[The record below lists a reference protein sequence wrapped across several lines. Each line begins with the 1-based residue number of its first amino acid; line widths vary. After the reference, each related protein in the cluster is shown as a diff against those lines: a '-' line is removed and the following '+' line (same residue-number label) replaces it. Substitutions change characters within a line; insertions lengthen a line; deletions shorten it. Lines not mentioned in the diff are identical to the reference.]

1 LYCEVVDTGIGIQ
14 EEKLPYIFELFT
26 QATNETTRKF
36 GGTGL
41 GLAISKK
48 LVEWLGGYL
57 SVESKIGLG
66 TRFWF
71 EIPIKKGTDNYA
83 EIRDKENENLTFKPL
98 QNFKVLIVEDN
109 KMNVFVLER
118 FMKKWQID
126 YKIAENGIF
135 ALEACKSDKFDLIL
149 MDLQMPEMDGFEATK
164 QIRKMGLNMPIF
176 ALTANVFSDVK
187 EKVLES
193 GMNDYISKPFN
204 PTELYSKLQ
213 SQYSLKNKLE
223 NNSKLTLF

>member
-1 LYCEVVDTGIGIQ
+1 
-14 EEKLPYIFELFT
+14 
-26 QATNETTRKF
+26 
-36 GGTGL
+36 
-41 GLAISKK
+41 
-48 LVEWLGGYL
+48 
-57 SVESKIGLG
+57 
-66 TRFWF
+66 
-71 EIPIKKGTDNYA
+71 
-83 EIRDKENENLTFKPL
+83 
-98 QNFKVLIVEDN
+98 
-109 KMNVFVLER
+109 
-118 FMKKWQID
+118 
-126 YKIAENGIF
+126 
-135 ALEACKSDKFDLIL
+135 
-149 MDLQMPEMDGFEATK
+149 MDLQMPKMDGFEATK